1 MEPHSEVTSA
11 ILEVTRTRISEV
23 LMVAMP
29 MGGPGGGAG
38 GARAGNSQKDKEWL
52 QDHPVS
58 LRRIAHLF
66 RPHLRTVIFVML
78 LIVASS
84 LIGLAQPF
92 IIRELIDVAIPEQN
106 VKLLLALAGGL
117 VLIALVTAVLGVVQ
131 TWRATLMGQKVM
143 HRLRTSLFTHLQKQS
158 LGFFTNARSGEVQSR
173 LTNDVGQMQS
183 VITNSATSIASNL
196 TTVVATACAM
206 VAISWQLSLISL
218 VVLPPAIILAKQTA
232 KLRRKI
238 TGARQRE
245 MSTLTSIIEE
255 RLSISG
261 VRLAKV
267 MGTGTLDAEQF
278 TDSSSKL
285 IDLEMRSALAGRWRM
300 AAMSIIFS
308 GVPAILYIVAGLPV
322 TGDGMSIGTLVAF
335 TGLQAGIF
343 RPVMGLMSI
352 SIQWV
357 SALALFSRVFEFL
370 DADQALPV
378 PSQPRRLVH
387 DAVRGELEFKDVD
400 FRYPGARADT
410 LQGINLK
417 LEAGSMTAVVGATGS
432 GKSTLGSLVPRLLD
446 PSSGTVSLD
455 GVQLTQVQP
464 QDIAEVVS
472 VVAQESYLLHAS
484 VRENLLWAA
493 PNADEQQLWNALEA
507 AQIAELIRSLPD
519 GIDTQVGQ
527 RGHRF
532 SGGEQQRLAIART
545 MLRQPKVLVL
555 DEATSALDTVTEAL
569 VQQALDELA
578 LGRTTLLIAHRL
590 STVLRADKI
599 VVLDEG
605 RIIESGTFDEL
616 VKLDGKFARLV
627 NKSELAQ
634 QRS

>member
-1 MEPHSEVTSA
+1 
-11 ILEVTRTRISEV
+11 
-23 LMVAMP
+23 MVGMP
-29 MGGPGGGAG
+29 MGGLGGGAG
-38 GARAGNSQKDKEWL
+38 GTRPGNSQKDKEWL

-58 LRRIAHLF
+58 LRRIAELF

-117 VLIALVTAVLGVVQ
+117 VLIALVNAVLGVVQ

-143 HRLRTSLFTHLQKQS
+143 HRLRTGLFTHLQKQS

-300 AAMSIIFS
+300 AAMSIIFA

-378 PSQPRRLVH
+378 PSQPRRLAH
-387 DAVRGELEFKDVD
+387 DAVRGDVEFKNVD
-400 FRYPGARADT
+400 FRYPGARANT
-410 LQGINLK
+410 LRGINLK
-417 LEAGSMTAVVGATGS
+417 LEPGTMTAVVGATGS

-455 GVQLTQVQP
+455 GVELRQVQP
-464 QDIAEVVS
+464 QDIADVVS

-507 AQIAELIRSLPD
+507 AQIAELIRSLPE

-605 RIIESGTFDEL
+605 QIIESGTFEEL

-627 NKSELAQ
+627 NNSELAQ

>member
-1 MEPHSEVTSA
+1 
-11 ILEVTRTRISEV
+11 
-23 LMVAMP
+23 MVVMP

-58 LRRIAHLF
+58 LRRIAQLF

-117 VLIALVTAVLGVVQ
+117 VLIALVNAVLGVVQ

-143 HRLRTSLFTHLQKQS
+143 HRLRTTLFTHLQKQS

-378 PSQPRRLVH
+378 PNQPRRLVH

-410 LQGINLK
+410 LRGINLK
-417 LEAGSMTAVVGATGS
+417 LEAGTMTAVVGATGS

-455 GVQLTQVQP
+455 GVQLSHVQP

-507 AQIAELIRSLPD
+507 AQIAELIRSLPE

-605 RIIESGTFDEL
+605 QIIESGTFDEL

-627 NKSELAQ
+627 NNSELAQ

>member
-1 MEPHSEVTSA
+1 
-11 ILEVTRTRISEV
+11 
-23 LMVAMP
+23 MP

-52 QDHPVS
+52 QEHPVS
-58 LRRIAHLF
+58 LRRIAQLF

-117 VLIALVTAVLGVVQ
+117 VLIALVNAVLGVVQ

-143 HRLRTSLFTHLQKQS
+143 HRLRTTLFTHLQKQS

-378 PSQPRRLVH
+378 PNQPRRLVH

-410 LQGINLK
+410 LRGINLK
-417 LEAGSMTAVVGATGS
+417 LEAGTMTAVVGATGS

-455 GVQLTQVQP
+455 GVQLSHVQP

-507 AQIAELIRSLPD
+507 AQIAELIRSLPE

-605 RIIESGTFDEL
+605 QIIESGTFDEL

-627 NKSELAQ
+627 NNSELAQ

>member
-1 MEPHSEVTSA
+1 
-11 ILEVTRTRISEV
+11 
-23 LMVAMP
+23 MVGMP
-29 MGGPGGGAG
+29 MGGLGGGAG
-38 GARAGNSQKDKEWL
+38 GTRPGNSQKDKEWL

-58 LRRIAHLF
+58 LRRIAELF

-117 VLIALVTAVLGVVQ
+117 VLIALVNAVLGVVQ

-143 HRLRTSLFTHLQKQS
+143 HRLRTGLFTHLQKQS

-300 AAMSIIFS
+300 AAMSIIFA

-378 PSQPRRLVH
+378 PNQPRRLAH
-387 DAVRGELEFKDVD
+387 DAVRGDVEFKNVD
-400 FRYPGARADT
+400 FRYPGARANT
-410 LQGINLK
+410 LRGINLK
-417 LEAGSMTAVVGATGS
+417 LEPGTMTAVVGATGS

-455 GVQLTQVQP
+455 GVELRQVQP
-464 QDIAEVVS
+464 QDIADVVS

-507 AQIAELIRSLPD
+507 AQIAELIRSRPE

-605 RIIESGTFDEL
+605 QIIESGTFEEL

-627 NKSELAQ
+627 NNSELAQ

>member
-1 MEPHSEVTSA
+1 
-11 ILEVTRTRISEV
+11 
-23 LMVAMP
+23 MVAMP